1 MTSSDIEKSQVT
13 LKTSAPAVV
22 CIALLVALAAHVAA
36 AQYQSPDGGAP
47 PTQTTKGEG
56 PPPDGTYRVG
66 GDVKP
71 PKATYAPDP
80 AYPDEARRAKYQAQ
94 VVLWLV
100 VDTEGSPQRIRV
112 QQAAGMGLD
121 EKAIDA
127 VQQWRFEPATRNGQ
141 PVPVMINVEVN
152 FRLYGKTETSPAA
165 PALSGDAARSAKPP
179 QFPGVDTAKYPL
191 VVTVLSAV
199 GSPAAKSYV
208 IAAKATIDGAGVQ
221 QSVSMSCSGEKKHC
235 SYLGNGRYPAR
246 WLDADQRLE
255 ILGLKREDRTWEG
268 TEYVITQ
275 ISRLPTP

>member
-152 FRLYGKTETSPAA
+152 FRLYGMKEASPPLYSPA
-165 PALSGDAARSAKPP
+165 PSAAKTP

-191 VVTVLSAV
+191 LITVLSAV
-199 GSPAAKSYV
+199 GSPS
-208 IAAKATIDGAGVQ
+208 
-221 QSVSMSCSGEKKHC
+221 
-235 SYLGNGRYPAR
+235 
-246 WLDADQRLE
+246 
-255 ILGLKREDRTWEG
+255 
-268 TEYVITQ
+268 
-275 ISRLPTP
+275 